1 MTSPFWSLL
10 LCWVLK
16 CVGGQA
22 TLNLKASAQGV
33 RPAQLYDSTEDLVNR
48 LNDKMRFKLRRI
60 K

>member
-1 MTSPFWSLL
+1 MIQLL
-10 LCWVLK
+10 KKKPDHERV
-16 CVGGQA
+16 
-22 TLNLKASAQGV
+22 KASAQGV